1 MLKLRIIISLW
12 LVLIIIFSSLNVS
25 ALLPRSIVDDVWTD
39 GNFKGTIKFGESSGI
54 ITGKTNLGRS
64 KTKGVFQFTILFDN
78 MSYEGKGWF
87 KETLLFGIINKGS
100 IKIPLMGRIEFKR
113 SSFEAD
119 LIVPSGFIEAM
130 YTASY
135 LPPILGEYGIGV
147 AEFHLI
153 DESRDEV
160 LTDDINDYREF
171 MLKVWY
177 PTDYNVEG
185 EWYTYMSKVMFTWL
199 MGRAPIPLPGISD
212 SAYEDVMPHGK
223 VNVPIADDTGFL
235 PVVLFAHG
243 LDGTIEI
250 YSSFIEELVSRG
262 YVVLAINHP
271 YIAGV
276 VEFSDSRTV
285 YYQDFSSQT
294 DPEYAKKA
302 FRTIVDDAKYV
313 LDYMDVLNGPDGMFN
328 GRLDVEHIGMFGHS
342 FGGASTSVCCA
353 EDDRIDCGLSLDGV
367 SYEEF
372 LPDGVTKPFFM
383 MTADGGINSTGVEYI
398 WDKEESDVYKMS
410 ILGSTHYGYT
420 DVGLLL
426 SHMLP
431 LIPQNLLNFGTIDA
445 KLMTE
450 IVRLFVLEFFN
461 VYLKGEP
468 ILGII
473 DLVEEFDSSI
483 EFNYK

>member
-1 MLKLRIIISLW
+1 LKLRIIISLW
-12 LVLIIIFSSLNVS
+12 LVLIIIFSSLNVN
-25 ALLPRSIVDDVWTD
+25 ALLPGSIVDDVWTD
-39 GNFKGTIKFGESSGI
+39 GKLEGTIKLGELSGI
-54 ITGKTNLGRS
+54 IIGKTNLARS
-64 KTKGVFQFTILFDN
+64 ATKGVFQFLILIDN
-78 MSYEGKGWF
+78 ISYAAKGWF
-87 KETLLFGIINKGS
+87 IETLLFGIINKES
-100 IKIPLMGRIEFKR
+100 IKIPLLGRIEFKR
-113 SSFEAD
+113 LSLEAD
-119 LIVPSGFIEAM
+119 LIVPSGSIEAM

-135 LPPILGEYGIGV
+135 LPPISGEYGIGV

-153 DESRDEV
+153 DESRYEV
-160 LTDDINDYREF
+160 LTEDINKYREI

-177 PTDYNVEG
+177 PTDCNVEG
-185 EWYTYMSKVMFTWL
+185 EWYTYMTKVMFTWL

-223 VNVPIADDTGFL
+223 VNITIVGNTGFL
-235 PVVLFAHG
+235 PVVLFTHG

-262 YVVLAINHP
+262 YVVLSINHP

-276 VEFSDSRTV
+276 VEFPDGRTV
-285 YYQDFSSQT
+285 YYQDFYSQT
-294 DPEYAKKA
+294 DPEYTKKA
-302 FRTIVDDAKYV
+302 FRTIIDDAKYV
-313 LDYMDVLNGPDGMFN
+313 LDYIDILNATDGIFN
-328 GRLDVEHIGMFGHS
+328 GRLDVDNVGMFGHS

-353 EDDRIDCGLSLDGV
+353 EDGRIDCGLSLDGV

-398 WDKEESDVYKMS
+398 WEKEESDVYKMS
-410 ILGSTHYGYT
+410 VRGSTHYGYT

-445 KLMTE
+445 KLMAE

-468 ILGII
+468 IKGII
-473 DLVEEFDSSI
+473 DLAEEFDSSI
-483 EFNYK
+483 EFIYK